1 MYAHLGESRR
11 SNLTSGNISRERKEL
26 ITWKLSDDFLIFE
39 GLININDND
48 NIILYNYDINIV
60 ETFTSQNASSENNN
74 FISFIEWKTTILILC
89 AYILNR
95 MNISHFFMQKHIFS
109 FQGTNECEE
118 DASIVV

>member
-60 ETFTSQNASSENNN
+60 ETLTSQNASSENNN

-95 MNISHFFMQKHIFS
+95 MIISLFFMQKHIFS
-109 FQGTNECEE
+109 FQGTNECKE
-118 DASIVV
+118 DASVVV